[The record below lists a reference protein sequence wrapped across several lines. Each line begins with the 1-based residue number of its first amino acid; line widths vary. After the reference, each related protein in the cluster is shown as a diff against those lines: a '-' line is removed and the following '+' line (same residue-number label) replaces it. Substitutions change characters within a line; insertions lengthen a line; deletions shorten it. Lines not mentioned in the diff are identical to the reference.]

1 MNDPKPSPSISKVW
15 CFTFYPKPVDAS
27 TWKQLETWKIKYQD
41 GLKRAV
47 YQHEIC
53 PDTGRWHVQGF
64 VRWKRGCRIPQC
76 KEWLGL
82 GNDIHLTPC
91 NGSDADNY
99 DYCTKLDTRVDHNK
113 LHMLGVFIDPGTSFD
128 PKIEGDWLTSGEKR
142 RGVYESHAKVLKE
155 KGVKA
160 LYQLDPGF
168 CLNNPTKI
176 MKFEENFVRRF
187 TTDDV
192 VRKVRV
198 IFCEGATGIGKTSAC
213 YRAFLNRM
221 YNLVPHSSRSTE
233 DPWWDAY
240 EGEETVLIDEIKPG
254 MLETTMLNRWAD
266 GYPCRLRT
274 KGGHT
279 WANYTLLI
287 LISNYSLHECIFDP
301 HGAFARRITKHVR
314 LPNMVGQF
322 NNDWLMDILSTPDF
336 SGVAVCSTEQQRYL
350 TSLSDRNKVHPIDSD
365 SYESLINRPLVS
377 RVEDFDKTINNY
389 VTGSLSA
396 PEPHPMHDEYD

>member
-1 MNDPKPSPSISKVW
+1 MTEAKPTQGFSKVW
-15 CFTFYPKPVDAS
+15 SYTFYPKPQDTT
-27 TWKQLETWKIKYQD
+27 TWKHYVNWKIKNQNE
-41 GLKRAV
+41 LRRAV

-53 PDTGRWHVQGF
+53 PETGRWHLQGY
-64 VRWKRGCRIPQC
+64 VRWKRGCRLPQC
-76 KEWLGL
+76 KVWIGL
-82 GNDIHLTPC
+82 GDDIHLEASGGTD
-91 NGSDADNY
+91 SDNY
-99 DYCTKLDTRVDHNK
+99 DYCTKLDTRADHNK
-113 LHMLGVFIDPGTSFD
+113 LHMLGIYVDLGTPFD
-128 PKIEGDWLTSGEKR
+128 PTIEGDWLTSGEKR
-142 RGVYESHAKVLKE
+142 RGVYESNAKVLKE
-155 KGVKA
+155 QGVKA

-192 VRKVRV
+192 VRKVR
-198 IFCEGATGIGKTSAC
+198 IIYCEGATGIGKTSAC
-213 YRAFLNRM
+213 YRAFCNRM

-240 EGEETVLIDEIKPG
+240 EGEDTVLIDEIKPG

-287 LISNYSLHECIFDP
+287 MLSNYSLNECIFDP

-314 LPNMVGQF
+314 LTNAPNEF
-322 NNDWLMDILSTPDF
+322 NFNWLMDILSTPDF
-336 SGVAVCSTEQQRYL
+336 SGVAVANSEQQRYL
-350 TSLSDRNKVHPIDSD
+350 TSLSDRNKQSLYSD
-365 SYESLINRPLVS
+365 DLHNLINRPLVS

-396 PEPHPMHDEYD
+396 PDPHPMHDEYD